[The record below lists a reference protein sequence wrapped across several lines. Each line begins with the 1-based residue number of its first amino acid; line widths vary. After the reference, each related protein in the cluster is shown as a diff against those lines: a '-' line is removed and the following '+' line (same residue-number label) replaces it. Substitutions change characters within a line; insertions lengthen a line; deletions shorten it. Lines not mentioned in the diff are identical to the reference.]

1 MAGPAEAPTLPAAEM
16 ARPGLI
22 DEPHCRTLDRSPYTH
37 RPGLPPDPRDRMSDD
52 CIFCRIVRGDLP
64 SDAVHET
71 ERVLAFR
78 DLSPKAPTHI
88 LVIPKT
94 HIASLS
100 AADESHVQLLG
111 ELQRAAAEVARAEGI
126 VQDGW
131 RLITNIGPHGG
142 QSVGHLHYHVLGGR
156 QLGWP
161 PG

>member
-1 MAGPAEAPTLPAAEM
+1 
-16 ARPGLI
+16 
-22 DEPHCRTLDRSPYTH
+22 
-37 RPGLPPDPRDRMSDD
+37 MSDD

-71 ERVLAFR
+71 ETVLAFR
-78 DLSPKAPTHI
+78 DLNPKAPTHV
-88 LVIPKT
+88 LVIPKA

-100 AADESHVQLLG
+100 TSDDDQIQLLG
-111 ELQRAAAEVARAEGI
+111 ELQRAAADVARAEGI
-126 VQDGW
+126 EEAGW
-131 RLITNIGPHGG
+131 RLITNIGQHGG